1 MTYGDHVLSGFFFQ
15 ILLRRSSGRD
25 SRLGSWKDSER
36 RRERKGPQPWPK
48 RLSDSSITPHISIL
62 RPSVSVTFDE
72 WGPDSAFPK
81 HVTPL
86 YPGAGETHIRW
97 CLHENLCFLLV
108 CKWGRAELE
117 QGHDHVTYC
126 QRSHVADCHHFIISS
141 SGTIILDSDL
151 FAFRPV
157 FQEFKSLKRYL
168 FTALAVL
175 IIPEN
180 FSQRKCGAAA

>member
-1 MTYGDHVLSGFFFQ
+1 MFCRGVFFQ

-141 SGTIILDSDL
+141 SGDHHSGSIRFPARISRIQVSEKVS
-151 FAFRPV
+151 FYR
-157 FQEFKSLKRYL
+157 SR
-168 FTALAVL
+168 
-175 IIPEN
+175 
-180 FSQRKCGAAA
+180 GADYS